1 MIRLFIYFWR
11 TLNIILP
18 LLPSRWP
25 ELLFIE
31 GSLWWRKPGT
41 FQNVLESSEIFYSC
55 SWTYSANLW
64 LREKRRIDVFRRLK
78 KTSSKVRLAKSTI
91 HNDSNESVRT
101 WGGGWIMYH
110 SQPKTTFLVDTE
122 ALTTVRLCTYCVILL
137 ICGWLMLRNGNQRHL
152 VNRAYVNFLSW
163 RPIAGQ
169 YYRCLLCLML
179 IWTL

>member
-101 WGGGWIMYH
+101 WGGGGNNV
-110 SQPKTTFLVDTE
+110 SQSTKNYVPRRHWSTDDSKAVYVLCHFTDLRLTDAPQWESE
-122 ALTTVRLCTYCVILL
+122 APCEPSLC
-137 ICGWLMLRNGNQRHL
+137 
-152 VNRAYVNFLSW
+152 
-163 RPIAGQ
+163 
-169 YYRCLLCLML
+169 
-179 IWTL
+179 